1 MSWFALII
9 TMIAVQFFF
18 LALDLI
24 DRHLTRDSR
33 YGGDRLTVPVA
44 LFFMVVIFV
53 YLGIQS
59 AGFRAVPSPDWLF
72 TGLRDS
78 VGQYF
83 SAPMSDETFGGFS
96 LLFFSAGA
104 FYLAGFYDY
113 LFHRF
118 VSHSR
123 FFWFT
128 HEYHHTPN
136 QVFLGAPGI
145 GARPFAVVIIFPNI
159 LLTILSLY
167 LILLASGKPLYD
179 LSDFKIVFLIQG
191 VIAIMSHSSCLRRW
205 LVVHNAMKLFGLTT
219 PQEHVLHHTIDLDG
233 NYSNFTTLWDRVF
246 GTYLD
251 PLKEENKGHKLGL
264 KRSKD
269 FLQVVTLGVFRIPEG
284 MRKRFKLERYCNL
297 D

>member
-1 MSWFALII
+1 
-9 TMIAVQFFF
+9 MISVQVVF
-18 LALDLI
+18 LTLDLI

-33 YGGDRLTVPVA
+33 YGGDRLTAPVA

-53 YLGIQS
+53 YLGIQG

-72 TGLRDS
+72 VGLRES
-78 VGQYF
+78 VG
-83 SAPMSDETFGGFS
+83 D
-96 LLFFSAGA
+96 FFSTTLSSETITGSLFLLIVVAS

-118 VSHSR
+118 ISHSKL
-123 FFWFT
+123 FWFT

-159 LLTILSLY
+159 LLTILTIY
-167 LILLASGKPLYD
+167 LILIVMGKPLYN
-179 LSDFKIVFLIQG
+179 LSNFKVVFLIQG
-191 VIAIMSHSSCLRRW
+191 VVAIMSHSSCLRRW
-205 LVVHNAMKLFGLTT
+205 PLLHHMMTRLGLTT
-219 PQEHVLHHTIDLDG
+219 PHEHVLHHMVDLEG

-246 GTYLD
+246 GTYLN
-251 PLKEENKGHKLGL
+251 PLEEKNKGHKLGL
-264 KRSKD
+264 RAGKD
-269 FLQVVTLGVFRIPEG
+269 FLEVITLGFFKIPDKW
-284 MRKRFKLERYCNL
+284 RKKFKLNRYCNL

>member
-1 MSWFALII
+1 MSWTALII
-9 TMIAVQFFF
+9 TMISVQVVF
-18 LALDLI
+18 LTLDLI
-24 DRHLTRDSR
+24 DRHITRDSR
-33 YGGDRLTVPVA
+33 YGGDRLTLPVA

-53 YLGIQS
+53 YLGIQG

-72 TGLRDS
+72 TGLRES
-78 VGQYF
+78 VGV
-83 SAPMSDETFGGFS
+83 
-96 LLFFSAGA
+96 FFSVTLSSDIITGSSFLLIVVAS

-118 VSHSR
+118 ISHSKL
-123 FFWFT
+123 FWFT

-159 LLTILSLY
+159 LLTILTLY
-167 LILLASGKPLYD
+167 LVLFFIGKPLYD
-179 LSDFKIVFLIQG
+179 LSDFKVVFLVQG
-191 VIAIMSHSSCLRRW
+191 VVAIMSHSSCLRRW
-205 LVVHNAMKLFGLTT
+205 QVVHNTMKLFGLTT
-219 PQEHVLHHTIDLDG
+219 PQEHVLHHTIDLEG

-251 PLKEENKGHKLGL
+251 PLNEDNIGHKLGL
-264 KRSKD
+264 RSNRD
-269 FLQVVTLGVFRIPEG
+269 FLQVITLGVFRIPDG

>member
-1 MSWFALII
+1 MSWIALII
-9 TMIAVQFFF
+9 TMISVQVVF
-18 LALDLI
+18 LAMDLI
-24 DRHLTRDSR
+24 DRHLTRGER
-33 YGGDRLTVPVA
+33 YGGDRLTMPVA
-44 LFFMVVIFV
+44 FFFMIIIIV
-53 YLGIQS
+53 YLGIQG

-72 TGLRDS
+72 AGLRDS
-78 VGQYF
+78 VGAF
-83 SAPMSDETFGGFS
+83 FTVTLSSETITDSSFILIAVAS
-96 LLFFSAGA
+96 

-118 VSHSR
+118 ISHSK

-159 LLTILSLY
+159 LLTIVSLY
-167 LILLASGKPLYD
+167 LILIMLGKPLYD
-179 LSDFKIVFLIQG
+179 LSNFKIVFLVQG

-205 LVVHNAMKLFGLTT
+205 QIVHNIMRVFGLTT
-219 PQEHVLHHTIDLDG
+219 PQEHVLHHATDLEG
-233 NYSNFTTLWDRVF
+233 NYSNFTTLWDRIF

-251 PLKEENKGHKLGL
+251 PLNEENKGHKLGL
-264 KRSKD
+264 RSNRD
-269 FLQVVTLGVFRIPEG
+269 FLEVVTLGFLKIPDG